1 MNYSFIEIGTSD
13 FDTMI
18 QRSDDSTVGLSIE
31 PIKIYLDRLPN
42 KKNVTKINCA
52 IAFDGVEGK
61 DTMYYI
67 SPEVLKENLSLPNWL
82 RGCNRL
88 GDYHLQHK
96 NLKIEHLVET
106 VEVDIIP
113 IARLFEIYKV
123 DKVNTLKL
131 DTEGGDCYI
140 LKQLLPVLKEKDKSS
155 WPTTILFETNILS
168 AEALI
173 QETILCYET
182 LGYVSN
188 RARSNTTLTLI
199 A

>member
-1 MNYSFIEIGTSD
+1 MKYNFIEIGTSD

-18 QRSDDSTVGLSIE
+18 EQADDSTVGLSIE
-31 PIKIYLDRLPN
+31 PIKIYLDRLPD
-42 KKNVTKINCA
+42 KKNVTKVNCA

-61 DTMYYI
+61 DIMYYV
-67 SPEVLKENLSLPNWL
+67 SPHFLEQNPSFPDWL

-106 VEVDIIP
+106 IEVDIVP
-113 IARLFEIYKV
+113 IAKLFEVYEVEKV
-123 DKVNTLKL
+123 DTLKL

-140 LKQLLPVLKEKDKSS
+140 LKQLLPVLKQRDKSG
-155 WPTTILFETNILS
+155 WPTTIFFESNILS
-168 AEALI
+168 EEALI
-173 QETILCYET
+173 RETILSYET
-182 LGYVSN
+182 IGYVSD
-188 RARSNTTLTLI
+188 RARNNTTLTLI